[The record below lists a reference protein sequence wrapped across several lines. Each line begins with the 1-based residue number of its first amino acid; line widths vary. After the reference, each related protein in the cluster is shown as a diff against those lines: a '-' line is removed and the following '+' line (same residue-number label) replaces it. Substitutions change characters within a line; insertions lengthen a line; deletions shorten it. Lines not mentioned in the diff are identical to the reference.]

1 MNLILDQIQEDAAER
16 NLKLDEAFYR
26 AIEQVQDE
34 APFLLVTGR
43 AGTGKSTLIHL
54 LRDALENKAN
64 VAVVAPTG
72 LAAIQIGGQTIHS
85 FCRLPPRPVELSDI
99 RKLRNRALYE
109 NLDVLIVDEIS
120 MVRAD
125 LLDGMEKFLR
135 MNGPYRDRP
144 FGGVRMIC
152 VGDLF
157 QLAPVVRDAEKPFF
171 DSHYASEWFFD
182 ALCLGDAV
190 LQHVELETVH
200 RQEDAEDLALL
211 EAVRDG
217 GPGAPAAIEAINER
231 CRVGFPDGIDAA
243 ALEGRVTLTT
253 RVNDAETR
261 NRYQLRELTDAS
273 RRYLGRT
280 EGEIPPTKERLP
292 APMQL
297 DLAVGAQV
305 LFTRNDSGRR
315 WVNGTLGRVVDV
327 GEESAEVEILWGP
340 GTGDVHE
347 VREVTWESTSF
358 EWNPGT
364 GRIES
369 RVIGKYHQLPL
380 VLAWAITIHKSQGMT
395 LEKMAI
401 DLGRGA
407 FAAGQLYVALS
418 RCRRLEDVLLL
429 RPIRTSDLHVAD
441 AVRQFEAALQTGRLG
456 RPIQPSFY

>member
-1 MNLILDQIQEDAAER
+1 MSLLLDQIREDAASR
-16 NLKLDEAFYR
+16 GLQLDDAFTT
-26 AIEQVQDE
+26 AIDWVEQE
-34 APFLLVTGR
+34 APFLLITGR

-54 LRDALENKAN
+54 LRDALENQAN

-72 LAAIQIGGQTIHS
+72 LAAIQIGGQTVHS

-99 RKLRNRALYE
+99 RKLRNRAVYE

-144 FGGVRMIC
+144 FGGVRMVC

-157 QLAPVVRDAEKPFF
+157 QLAPVVRDAERPFF
-171 DSHYASEWFFD
+171 DTHYASEWFFD
-182 ALCLGDAV
+182 AACLRDAV
-190 LQHVELETVH
+190 MQHVELETVH

-211 EAVRDG
+211 EAIRDG
-217 GPGAPAAIEAINER
+217 GPGAPQAIEAINRR
-231 CRVGFPDGIDAA
+231 CQLGFPDGVDAA

-253 RVNDAETR
+253 RVNDAEQR
-261 NRYQLRELTDAS
+261 NRYQLRALTDTP
-273 RRYLGRT
+273 RRYQGRT
-280 EGEIPPTKERLP
+280 EGDLPPSRERLP

-305 LFTRNDSGRR
+305 LFTRNDSAHR

-327 GEESAEVEILWGP
+327 GEESAEIEILWGP

-358 EWNPGT
+358 EWNPGA

-369 RVIGKYHQLPL
+369 RVVGKYHQLPL

-407 FAAGQLYVALS
+407 FADGQLYVALS

-429 RPIRTSDLHVAD
+429 RGIRPGDLHVAD
-441 AVRQFEAALQTGRLG
+441 AVRQFEAALQTGRLA
-456 RPIQPSFY
+456 RPVQPSFY

>member
-1 MNLILDQIQEDAAER
+1 MTPILDHILEDAQER
-16 NLKLDEAFYR
+16 GLELDDAFYR
-26 AIEQVQDE
+26 AIEHVQDE
-34 APFLLVTGR
+34 APFLLITGR

-54 LRDALENKAN
+54 LRDALEDNAN

-99 RKLRNRALYE
+99 RKLRNRSLYE

-125 LLDGMEKFLR
+125 LLDGIEKFLR
-135 MNGPYRDRP
+135 MNGPHRNRP

-157 QLAPVVRDAEKPFF
+157 QLAPVVRDAERPFF
-171 DSHYASEWFFD
+171 EAHYASEWFFD
-182 ALCLGDAV
+182 AACLRDSV
-190 LQHVELETVH
+190 LQHIELEKVH
-200 RQEDAEDLALL
+200 RQEDSEDLALL
-211 EAVRDG
+211 DALRDG
-217 GPGAPAAIEAINER
+217 GPGAPQAIEGINQR
-231 CRVGFPDGIDAA
+231 CSVGFPDGIDEA

-261 NRYQLRELTDAS
+261 NRYQLRALAETP
-273 RRYLGRT
+273 RRYMGRT
-280 EGEIPPTKERLP
+280 EGNLPPTRERLP

-305 LFTRNDSGRR
+305 LFTRNDPSQR
-315 WVNGTLGRVVDV
+315 WVNGTLGRVVSV
-327 GEESAEVEILWGP
+327 GDESAEIEILWGP

-347 VREVTWESTSF
+347 VSEVTWESTAF

-364 GRIES
+364 GRIET
-369 RVIGKYHQLPL
+369 RVVGKYSQLPL
-380 VLAWAITIHKSQGMT
+380 ILAWAITIHKSQGMT
-395 LEKMAI
+395 LDNMAI

-407 FAAGQLYVALS
+407 FADGQLYVALS
-418 RCRRLEDVLLL
+418 RCRRLDQVLLL
-429 RPIRTSDLHVAD
+429 RPIHQSDLHVAE
-441 AVRQFEAALQTGRLG
+441 AVREFEATLRTGRLS
-456 RPIQPSFY
+456 RPVQPGFF